1 MVLNGPKLC
10 CMIRAYRCAA
20 LDTPLAY
27 IRKKIDPRPPGA
39 QERAIWP
46 LGGPFSGHR
55 LGFWPENPFF
65 CYCTPDFV
73 NSPFV
78 TLDDIFDFAPLHR
91 FLVAVRL
98 LSGPFSGHRAGFWP
112 ENPFFAIGP
121 RIFQWPVCN
130 PRRYLRFGTFG
141 SIFSGRSAA
150 RRAVFWPPG
159 RILARKSVFCYRTP
173 NFVNGPFV
181 TLCETVDLAPLD
193 RFLKFSFPSYGPKW
207 PKMA

>member
-1 MVLNGPKLC
+1 MVLYGPKQC

-20 LDTPLAY
+20 LDTPVAY
-27 IRKKIDPRPPGA
+27 IWKKLTPG
-39 QERAIWP
+39 P
-46 LGGPFSGHR
+46 LGPKKGPYGPSGGR
-55 LGFWPENPFF
+55 FLATG
-65 CYCTPDFV
+65 PDFG
-73 NSPFV
+73 PK
-78 TLDDIFDFAPLHR
+78 IR
-91 FLVAVRL
+91 FLL
-98 LSGPFSGHRAGFWP
+98 FHPGFC
-112 ENPFFAIGP
+112 
-121 RIFQWPVCN
+121 QWPVCT

-193 RFLKFSFPSYGPKW
+193 RFLKFWFPSYGSKW